1 MKQQIAV
8 YSLRVTVRSD
18 DPDVKPAAVGE
29 LEDAVAE
36 AVALFIDPA
45 EATDVEVNVEGSR
58 TDS

>member
-36 AVALFIDPA
+36 AVALFIDPG